1 MERSQVRK
9 YFKEF
14 PKWAILFI
22 LIGVIILYTQISGE
36 AAAQGVV
43 AGLLFMAVGIL
54 AIVLNVKGKPT
65 DEQFDAFVEKDLES
79 VKKEALSKLGIDE
92 SEVEAD
98 PDVIWGGEL
107 SSRSDCF
114 VGRKKGKD
122 KKFRQTPQTF
132 LILNYTQNQV
142 VTYRC
147 DLDLDTGKYLSPM
160 TEEYFFKD
168 IVSVKTKTEEIET
181 VVKEPR
187 KFIFFGGKKKKVK
200 VNEEYFCLINS
211 GGDSLKINI
220 ASGQIMEELGEDT
233 ILPSKETAE
242 KSLNNIRR
250 MLRDKK
256 A

>member
-22 LIGVIILYTQISGE
+22 LVGVIILYTQISGE

-65 DEQFDAFVEKDLES
+65 DEQFDALVEKDLES
-79 VKKEALSKLGIDE
+79 VKKETLSKLGIDD
-92 SEVEAD
+92 SELIAE
-98 PDVIWGGEL
+98 PDVIWGGL
-107 SSRSDCF
+107 ASRSDCF
-114 VGRKKGKD
+114 VGHKKGKD
-122 KKFRQTPQTF
+122 KKFRQTPQPF

-147 DLDLDTGKYLSPM
+147 DLDLDKGKFLSPA
-160 TEEYFFKD
+160 TEEFFYKD
-168 IVSVKTKTEEIET
+168 IVSVKTKTEEGEAI
-181 VVKEPR
+181 VKEPR

-200 VNEEYFCLINS
+200 GNNEKFCLNNS
-211 GGDSLKINI
+211 GGDSLSIDI
-220 ASGQIMEELGEDT
+220 TSFAITEELGED
-233 ILPSKETAE
+233 IIMPSKETAE
-242 KSLNNIRR
+242 KALNNIRR
-250 MLRDKK
+250 MLREKK

>member
-92 SEVEAD
+92 SEVIAE
-98 PDVIWGGEL
+98 PDVIWGGL

-114 VGRKKGKD
+114 VGLKKGKD
-122 KKFRQTPQTF
+122 KKLRQTPLPV

-147 DLDLDTGKYLSPM
+147 DLDLDTGKYLSPV
-160 TEEYFFKD
+160 TEEYFYKD
-168 IVSVKTKTEEIET
+168 IVSVKTKTEEIEA

-200 VNEEYFCLINS
+200 VNEEYFCLNNS
-211 GGDSLKINI
+211 GGDSLSINI
-220 ASGQIMEELGEDT
+220 GSEKITKELGEDT

-242 KSLNNIRR
+242 KALNNIRR
-250 MLRDKK
+250 MLREKK